1 MRLAVL
7 AFLFAGALFA
17 QPVTLPDPLTMLDGD
32 KVTDAQT
39 WTQKR
44 RPELI
49 HLFETY
55 VYGRNMAGRPA
66 AMTWETVAEDR
77 HAMGGR
83 AVTKTVK
90 LYFAGKRDGPS
101 MELALTLP
109 IAAKPVAAFLIAGNA
124 RVKPAAVLDRGY
136 GIIAGRVDQIQTD
149 APNGYAKSIRA
160 FFAAAGQTE
169 PGMEEWGAIGA
180 WAWGLSRAMDYIETD
195 KDIDA
200 KRVMLHGFSRYA
212 KIALWAG
219 AQDARFAMTFAAEAG
234 CGGATIVR
242 RGSGETLAELVNG
255 RFGYWFDKR
264 LKDFADHVNSLPVD
278 WHELIALYAPR
289 PVYIATAAEDLAG
302 DPAGSFL
309 AALNAGAVYRL
320 FGETGVGVD
329 RMPSVDTPVGDFV
342 GYHNRAGEYGQSQY
356 DWEQCLKFADKHF
369 RQP

>member
-7 AFLFAGALFA
+7 AFPFVAALCA
-17 QPVTLPDPLTMLDGD
+17 QTVTLPDPLTMLDGG

-55 VYGRNMAGRPA
+55 VYGRNMAARPA

-101 MELALTLP
+101 MELAFTLP
-109 IAAKPVAAFLIAGNA
+109 VAAKPVAAFLIVGNA
-124 RVKPAAVLDRGY
+124 RVNPAVVLNRGY
-136 GIIAGRVDQIQTD
+136 GIIAARVDQIQTD

-160 FFAAAGQTE
+160 FFAPAGQTE
-169 PGMEEWGAIGA
+169 PGVEEWGAIGA
-180 WAWGLSRAMDYIETD
+180 WAWGLSRAMDYIGTD

-200 KRVMLHGFSRYA
+200 KRVMLHGFSRYGKVA
-212 KIALWAG
+212 MWAG

-234 CGGATIVR
+234 CGGAAIVR
-242 RGSGETLAELVNG
+242 GGCGDTLAQLVNG

-264 LKDFADHVNSLPVD
+264 LKD
-278 WHELIALYAPR
+278 Y
-289 PVYIATAAEDLAG
+289 
-302 DPAGSFL
+302 
-309 AALNAGAVYRL
+309 
-320 FGETGVGVD
+320 
-329 RMPSVDTPVGDFV
+329 
-342 GYHNRAGEYGQSQY
+342 
-356 DWEQCLKFADKHF
+356 ADK
-369 RQP
+369 